1 MTSNVNRAVMIA
13 VIALSL
19 ALLACADTHK
29 GKPAAPEASTPV
41 TGAMSGSSPAAGA
54 PAATVSGTGAEKG
67 QAEPQSPLSGNARL
81 TEEER
86 NTIEVVRKTRNCV
99 VYVINLQYIRDFF
112 YSSDQPVPQ
121 GSGSGFVW
129 DDQGH
134 IVTNFH
140 VINEGVKFMVS
151 FPNQKQVEA
160 KLVGRD
166 PTKDIAV
173 LELRERVAGLNPV
186 VVGTSRDLQVGQ
198 KVIAIGNPFGF
209 DHTVTTGI
217 VSALGRSMLGAG
229 DVTIR
234 DMIQTDASINPG
246 NSGGPLLNSSGELIG
261 MNTMI
266 ASPSGASSGV
276 GFAIPVDTIRKI
288 VPQII
293 EFGKVIRPDI
303 GGVQFVRD
311 EVAQRAGI
319 SGAVILEVAKGSS
332 AYDQGLRGLYRD
344 NFGRLLIRDVVTGI
358 DAMKIKSYDDLF
370 AALDGYKI
378 GDAVTL
384 TVAREGK
391 ARQVKIQLVGTD

>member
-1 MTSNVNRAVMIA
+1 MISNTNRTVFIALIA
-13 VIALSL
+13 VSL
-19 ALLACADTHK
+19 VLFACADSPKK
-29 GKPAAPEASTPV
+29 GPAAAGSPAAET
-41 TGAMSGSSPAAGA
+41 MSGSPASSTPQAQ
-54 PAATVSGTGAEKG
+54 VSGTGAEKG
-67 QAEPQSPLSGNARL
+67 QAEPQSQLSGNARL

-86 NTIEVVRKTRNCV
+86 NTIEVVRKSRNSV
-99 VYVINLQYIRDFF
+99 VYVTNMQYVRDFF
-112 YSSDQPVPQ
+112 YQSDQPVPR
-121 GSGSGFVW
+121 GSGSGYVW
-129 DDQGH
+129 DDLGH

-140 VINEGVKFMVS
+140 VIDEGDKFMVS
-151 FPNQKQVEA
+151 LPNQRQVEA
-160 KLVGRD
+160 RLVGRD
-166 PTKDIAV
+166 QKKDIAV
-173 LELRERVAGLNPV
+173 LELRERVAGLAPV

-276 GFAIPVDTIRKI
+276 GFAIPVDTIRKV
-288 VPQII
+288 VPQLIQ
-293 EFGKVIRPDI
+293 FGKVTRPDI

-319 SGAVILEVAKGSS
+319 AGAVVLEVSKGTS

-358 DAMKIKSYDDLF
+358 DVAKIKSYDDLF

-378 GDAVTL
+378 GDTVTL
-384 TVAREGK
+384 TVEREGK
-391 ARQVKIQLVGTD
+391 ARQVKIQLVGSD